1 MEKVHIHIS
10 KRFFSFRVIICSFAL
25 AIMLGTVLLMLP
37 VSKAGAGRA
46 SFADAFFTATSAVC
60 VTGLVV
66 HDTATYWSAFGQA
79 VILGMIQVGGMGVI
93 TVAIALITF
102 SRRKI
107 GLVQRSTMQNAISAP
122 QVGGIIRMTRFI
134 LKFTL
139 CVEFLGAAVMAPV
152 FCRRSGLY
160 GLWQAFFH
168 SVSAFCNAGFDIMG
182 GGAPFSSLTSFT
194 AHPLINITIMVLIV
208 SGGIG
213 FMTWQDLRTNKL
225 HFKKYRLQS
234 KIVIVTSIVL
244 ITLPALFLYF
254 YEFSHVPGLS
264 GNTRVL
270 ASLFQSITTRTAGFN
285 TVDIS
290 HLSGGSKAVMI
301 ILMLTGGSP
310 GSTAGGLKT
319 TTLAVLAVTA
329 ISVFRARTDVQCFGR
344 RIDFDAVKNALALL
358 MLYIFLF
365 LFGGIFISCF
375 EGLPIMNCFFEAASA
390 IGTVGLT
397 TGITPGLSLASR
409 GVLVAL
415 MFLGRVGGLTLV
427 FAAATTVKINNSK
440 LPQEKVSVG

>member
-1 MEKVHIHIS
+1 MEKIHIHIS

-37 VSKAGAGRA
+37 VSKAGAGSA
-46 SFADAFFTATSAVC
+46 GFADAFFTATSAVC

-93 TVAIALITF
+93 TVAIAIVTF

-152 FCRRSGLY
+152 FCRRSGILH
-160 GLWQAFFH
+160 GLWQALFH

-182 GGAPFSSLTSFT
+182 DGAPFSSLTSFT
-194 AHPLINITIMVLIV
+194 AHPLINITIMLLIV

-234 KIVIVTSIVL
+234 KIVIVTSLVL

-254 YEFSHVPGLS
+254 YEFSHIPGLS

-270 ASLFQSITTRTAGFN
+270 ASLFQSVTTRTAGFN
-285 TVDIS
+285 TVDIT

-301 ILMLTGGSP
+301 ILMLIGGSP

-329 ISVFRARTDVQCFGR
+329 IS
-344 RIDFDAVKNALALL
+344 